1 MGGSNPS
8 PLSRPVSPNSS
19 DVYLLDSSVLIP
31 SLRGDVAMKQRID
44 VAAQLYVS
52 SIVLEE
58 LYFGAYGSPT
68 RSTDALAEV
77 AHIARTITVLAA
89 DETTADIYGRIKQEQ
104 KVAGHTMPDN
114 DLWIAAT
121 AIHYG
126 VTLAARDAHFTWIS
140 GLKSEQW

>member
-1 MGGSNPS
+1 MS
-8 PLSRPVSPNSS
+8 SRPAPPHASG
-19 DVYLLDSSVLIP
+19 VYLLDSSVLIP
-31 SLRGDVAMKQRID
+31 SLRGDAVMKQRIN
-44 VAAQLYVS
+44 AAVRVYVP
-52 SIVLEE
+52 SIVLGE

-68 RSTDALAEV
+68 RSADAHAEV

-89 DETTADIYGRIKQEQ
+89 DEMTADIYGRIKQEQ

-114 DLWIAAT
+114 DLWIAAI

-140 GLKSEQW
+140 GLQCEQW